1 MRFHVVSRHLS
12 FHQLLMF
19 CPFPLFCKFP
29 VQQLGIGSIGTLIS
43 HHLRLA
49 LPASPISLIVKKAYR
64 FPSTRLYP
72 FGKPERPPITLS
84 VERDGHVTTSE
95 SYELEVWHDG
105 RAERIIR
112 SQQTSFQDEPAT
124 PPNGPI
130 DSLVV
135 CLKTSATVS
144 ALQVLRDRLSPSS
157 VVTLIQ
163 NGMGVYDELCASIWP
178 DPKTRPF
185 FVIGTTTHGV
195 SPGQGYGTIHHR
207 SKAGAGELKLGVVPD
222 PRQELDLEAWLWGKA
237 VSDLPVLAPPSSPT
251 LPLTSLP
258 LASTKLDPLSD
269 TLTAL
274 LSLSQLSPSLLPIH
288 SLHHQLLLKVALNS
302 VINPL
307 TAILG
312 AGSLPNGALFG
323 SAPSHRLIRDLTHES
338 SDVLTA
344 YLHSLSAPHSPPFD
358 VIRLFSWEGLE
369 RRILAL
375 IHATSNNTSSMA
387 VDVSRGRTTEIEH
400 INGYLIALG
409 KRLGVET
416 PRHRMV
422 REMVKFTA
430 EVNGLKPDVLPKTM
444 DRVSDRRERIQSN
457 LGRRR
462 KLTVREMD
470 LEEKRLELKERKL
483 WLAEEQMAET
493 KRARRRAAKKG
504 PLDEAKT
511 RNVAVNIQIEGTIP
525 AVSEEEAAGAESTL
539 TSITANDNAASDV
552 STEESPSATQ
562 AAAVTAETPETDEAK
577 PDTIPQA
584 PPMKRLTTL
593 ISPFSARDQSIP
605 PVSPTKSNPPPRT
618 TRRHE
623 LGGYDR

>member
-1 MRFHVVSRHLS
+1 
-12 FHQLLMF
+12 
-19 CPFPLFCKFP
+19 
-29 VQQLGIGSIGTLIS
+29 
-43 HHLRLA
+43 
-49 LPASPISLIVKKAYR
+49 
-64 FPSTRLYP
+64 
-72 FGKPERPPITLS
+72 
-84 VERDGHVTTSE
+84 
-95 SYELEVWHDG
+95 
-105 RAERIIR
+105 
-112 SQQTSFQDEPAT
+112 
-124 PPNGPI
+124 
-130 DSLVV
+130 
-135 CLKTSATVS
+135 
-144 ALQVLRDRLSPSS
+144 
-157 VVTLIQ
+157 
-163 NGMGVYDELCASIWP
+163 
-178 DPKTRPF
+178 
-185 FVIGTTTHGV
+185 
-195 SPGQGYGTIHHR
+195 
-207 SKAGAGELKLGVVPD
+207 
-222 PRQELDLEAWLWGKA
+222 
-237 VSDLPVLAPPSSPT
+237 
-251 LPLTSLP
+251 
-258 LASTKLDPLSD
+258 
-269 TLTAL
+269 
-274 LSLSQLSPSLLPIH
+274 
-288 SLHHQLLLKVALNS
+288 
-302 VINPL
+302 
-307 TAILG
+307 
-312 AGSLPNGALFG
+312 
-323 SAPSHRLIRDLTHES
+323 
-338 SDVLTA
+338 
-344 YLHSLSAPHSPPFD
+344 
-358 VIRLFSWEGLE
+358 
-369 RRILAL
+369 
-375 IHATSNNTSSMA
+375 MA